1 MEIEKTFIVEKG
13 TMGNDKRFVRVYLSE
28 GRYFL
33 HSAPGAMSEISEK
46 EFLEMC
52 EYTKLRK

>member
-13 TMGNDKRFVRVYLSE
+13 GMPNEKRFVRVYLAN

-33 HSAPGAMSEISEK
+33 QHAPGAISEISEE
-46 EFLEMC
+46 EFNELVTN
-52 EYTKLRK
+52 TKK

>member
-13 TMGNDKRFVRVYLSE
+13 SMGTEKRFVKVYLSK

-33 HSAPGAMSEISEK
+33 QVSQGAISEITK
-46 EFLEMC
+46 YEFD
-52 EYTKLRK
+52 KLCSDTE